1 MIAKLAIVPLAVCI
15 ALVPMTSVLADDPP
29 ASSTSS
35 SSTSPTGT
43 STSAATTTTKK
54 PQASDI
60 INGKVDKISEN
71 SITLKVTYQTGGKPT
86 HHHANVAHVGGSWLP
101 HIVPGPAP
109 HPNHKAKVHT
119 VTRTMTFEIGEIPPV
134 KVVTDGPHPTRTT
147 GAYSDVKVGDLVMV
161 GTRAVSVKDGEGKG
175 TNHTQVTGI
184 DVLKHPGT
192 QSTTPAT
199 PAKPPQN

>member
-1 MIAKLAIVPLAVCI
+1 MIAKLAFVPLAACI
-15 ALVPMTSVLADDPP
+15 ALVPIARILADDPP

-35 SSTSPTGT
+35 SSTTTAGT
-43 STSAATTTTKK
+43 STTTTTTKK

-86 HHHANVAHVGGSWLP
+86 HHHANVAHVAGSWLP

-109 HPNHKAKVHT
+109 KPNPKAKVHT

-134 KVVTDGPHPTRTT
+134 KVVTDGQHPTRTT
-147 GAYSDVKVGDLVMV
+147 GSYSDVKVGDLVMV
-161 GTRAVSVKDGEGKG
+161 GTRPVSVKDGEGKS
-175 TNHTQVTGI
+175 TTHTQVTGI

-192 QSTTPAT
+192 TNTTTTT